1 MAEEPKIKW
10 KDSKAKSLLRDDIM
24 NGIVPLHA
32 TNKSS
37 GKLLDI
43 YNMRPEYA
51 QYSYDKFS
59 SRLSSLRKTISVN
72 KNRAESDRM
81 ALAKYI
87 QNHPVSTISHKGY
100 VEWQNSSAQTQ
111 LLEDIPQSNLHVS
124 MGIRELHGFRPEY
137 YEEEFHLSVFRDKV
151 KQEIQTAKYL
161 HTVKVKGKLHKS
173 S

>member
-100 VEWQNSSAQTQ
+100 VEWQNSIAQTQ
-111 LLEDIPQSNLHVS
+111 LLEDIESNLVHAS
-124 MGIRELHGFRPEY
+124 MGIRRELHGFRPEPILQRIPSSC
-137 YEEEFHLSVFRDKV
+137 FQGQSQAGNANCKV
-151 KQEIQTAKYL
+151 LAYAECERKAVQE
-161 HTVKVKGKLHKS
+161 
-173 S
+173 